1 VAQPIPAQ
9 APTTGP
15 LLGADRRGKA
25 PAQTA
30 THDEDEEDP
39 GTDEEES
46 ADEADVSMYLNTTMF
61 KT

>member
-1 VAQPIPAQ
+1 
-9 APTTGP
+9 

>member
-9 APTTGP
+9 APTAGP
-15 LLGADRRGKA
+15 LLGADRRGKE

-30 THDEDEEDP
+30 THDEEDP